1 MRDTWADMGYGRR
14 NVRSPW
20 PLVRLLLGLLAMAA
34 VRPDAA
40 AAGDAG
46 DDLYADEEEAEPAG
60 FPDPFE
66 GFNRMVFDANQD
78 VEPWVVQPVVNAYDA
93 VTPDAVQRA
102 VVRILTNLDSP
113 SVFVNDL
120 LQLDPI
126 GGTITATR
134 FALNTTIGLLGIF
147 DPATKIGLEG
157 HDTDFGQTLAFVGIP
172 SGPYLMLFLIGP
184 TTARDGFGYVVD
196 FFFRPTTYVLTPA
209 AQVLFTGVRE
219 GTTGLTKREE
229 QDDSLRQLE
238 ASSMDFYAALRNAYY
253 QTRIGRIEARR
264 QNRSENYALVRRALG
279 GGTLGPSGSEV
290 GDAGPDG
297 VQQRAESVAPNH

>member
-1 MRDTWADMGYGRR
+1 MPPT
-14 NVRSPW
+14 
-20 PLVRLLLGLLAMAA
+20 PLSLRPLLVLLALAV
-34 VRPDAA
+34 VRPAVA
-40 AAGDAG
+40 LPAEA
-46 DDLYADEEEAEPAG
+46 ADELFAEDDTEPAG

-66 GFNRMVFDANQD
+66 HFNRMVFDANQD

-93 VTPDAVQRA
+93 VAPDAVQRA

-126 GGTITATR
+126 GASITATR
-134 FALNTTIGLLGIF
+134 FALNTTVGLLGIW
-147 DPATKIGLEG
+147 DPATDMGIEG
-157 HDTDFGQTLAFVGIP
+157 HDTDFGQTMAFAGIP
-172 SGPYLMLFLIGP
+172 SGPYLILFLVGP

-219 GTTGLTKREE
+219 GTTGISKREE
-229 QDDSLRQLE
+229 QDESLRRLE
-238 ASSMDFYAALRNAYY
+238 ASSMDFYAAIRNGYF
-253 QTRIGRIEARR
+253 QTRTGAIEARR
-264 QNRSENYALVRRALG
+264 RGRSEHYAFVRRALG
-279 GGTLGPSGSEV
+279 GGGTLRPSGSEV

-297 VQQRAESVAPNH
+297 GEKRVESVPRDH